1 MRILCL
7 GTGPFAVPTLRTL
20 AAGPHQV
27 IGVVTRP
34 ERIDP
39 RRKKLPPPSPMRAAA
54 ESLGLPVDAPESI
67 NSAEGLDLLRRAAA
81 YLLMVCDYG
90 QILKPAAL
98 ESTRRG
104 GIKLH
109 GSLLPRHRG
118 AAPVHAAILAGD
130 AETGVSVIRMT
141 PGLDAGPVLAVRRT
155 PIGQH
160 ENQLELET
168 RLAELGAAAVVEAI
182 ERLERWDGV
191 APLGESQDPAL
202 VTLAPRLKKEQGE
215 IDWTAT
221 AEVIDRQIRAL
232 QPWPG
237 ASGYLRRA
245 LDAPPLRVL
254 IERAEPI
261 AAAAGSLPS
270 DETSLLTGTASSRE
284 PGAILAASRDGIVVR
299 CGDATALCVRRLK
312 PEGKRSMEVG
322 DFLNGLPLADGA
334 RFVSSPSD
342 DVVRT
347 A

>member
-7 GTGPFAVPTLRTL
+7 GTGPFAVPTLRLL

-34 ERIDP
+34 ERVDP

-54 ESLGLPVDAPESI
+54 EALGLPVEAPESI
-67 NSAEGLDLLRRAAA
+67 NSAEGLALLRRAAA
-81 YLLMVCDYG
+81 DLLMVCDYG

-98 ESTRRG
+98 ESTRLG
-104 GIKLH
+104 GINLH

-155 PIGQH
+155 PIGTH
-160 ENQLELET
+160 ENQIELET
-168 RLAELGAAAVVEAI
+168 RLAELGATAVVEAI
-182 ERLERWDGV
+182 EQLERWDGI
-191 APLGESQDPAL
+191 APLGQPQDPTR

-215 IDWTAT
+215 IDWSESADR
-221 AEVIDRQIRAL
+221 IDRLIRAL

-237 ASGYLRRA
+237 ASGYLLRA
-245 LDAPPLRVL
+245 PDASPLRVL

-261 AAAAGSLPS
+261 AAVASGTTPSLA
-270 DETSLLTGTASSRE
+270 GTASSSE
-284 PGAILAASRDGIVVR
+284 PGAILGASRDGIIVR
-299 CGDATALCVRRLK
+299 CGDSTPLRLMRLK
-312 PEGKRSMEVG
+312 AEGKRSMEVG
-322 DFLNGLPLADGA
+322 DFLNGLPLAAGA
-334 RFVSSPSD
+334 RFVPSRPD
-342 DVVRT
+342 D
-347 A
+347 AAQ